1 MRPLKLFCVCAIAV
15 LLFTGCDDDSNSID
29 IPESVAKNKN
39 KNDATGNK
47 LLAMLQFPKVRGG
60 MSEVVSHSTSS
71 FGLNYSVEWDHT
83 LRSQR
88 WTCFYFCNSNNVTK
102 WARGNWYNTSWGGDP
117 FQWDPDVPSA
127 EQPAVKGEFSSSY
140 YPGGGHNSYYNRGHI
155 CASQDRMCSQEVNE
169 QTFYMTNMMP
179 QVYAFNGGVWA
190 KMEEQVRKWNKSSLR
205 DTLFVVK
212 GGTIDREE
220 QILDRT
226 RSGFIVPRYF
236 FMALL
241 SKKAN
246 EYKAMGF
253 WVEHLNADHSN
264 DPLGNYVVNIR
275 DLEAKTGIDFFCNL
289 PDDIEERV
297 ETQDAAV
304 VKTVWGLK

>member
-1 MRPLKLFCVCAIAV
+1 MRLLRAFIPICVA
-15 LLFTGCDDDSNSID
+15 LLTLASCGDDTNTIELPDSI
-29 IPESVAKNKN
+29 AKNWN
-39 KNDATGNK
+39 KNDASYDRY
-47 LLAMLQFPKVRGG
+47 LSQLQFPKVKGG
-60 MSEVVSHSTSS
+60 MSEVVSHSTSA
-71 FGLNYSVEWDHT
+71 FGLNYSLEWDHT
-83 LRSQR
+83 LRAQR
-88 WTCFYFCNSNNVTK
+88 WTCFYFCNSNTVTK
-102 WARGNWYNTSWGGDP
+102 WARGNWQNTSWGGDP
-117 FQWDPDVPSA
+117 FQWDPDVPTS
-127 EQPAVKGEFSSSY
+127 EQPAVRGEFSSSY
-140 YPGGGHNSYYNRGHI
+140 YPGGGRDSYYNRGHI

-179 QVYAFNGGVWA
+179 QVYAFNGGIWA
-190 KMEEQVRKWNKSSLR
+190 KMEEQVRKWNKASLR

-241 SKKAN
+241 SKKGSDH
-246 EYKAMGF
+246 KAMAF

-264 DPLGNYVVNIR
+264 DPLGDYVVNVR
-275 DLEAKTGIDFFCNL
+275 ELEQKTGIDFFCNL

-297 ETQDAAV
+297 ETQDVSV
-304 VKTVWGLK
+304 VKTIWGLK

>member
-1 MRPLKLFCVCAIAV
+1 MRLTRLLPLLIAT
-15 LLFTGCDDDSNSID
+15 LLLAACSDDENSYNLD
-29 IPESVAKNKN
+29 GQNTVNKN
-39 KNDATGNK
+39 CNNASQNA
-47 LLAMLQFPKVRGG
+47 LLSQLQFPKVKGG
-60 MSEVVSHSTSS
+60 TSS
-71 FGLNYSVEWDHT
+71 VISHATNAFGLNYSLEWDHE
-83 LRSQR
+83 LRAQR
-88 WTCFYFCNSNNVTK
+88 WTCYYFCASNTVTK
-102 WARGNWYNTSWGGDP
+102 WSRNQWYNTSWGGDP
-117 FQWDPDVPSA
+117 FQWDPDVPKS
-127 EQPAVKGEFSSSY
+127 EQPPVTGEFSGSY
-140 YPGGGHNSYYNRGHI
+140 YPGTNTRYDRGHI

-190 KMEEQVRKWNKSSLR
+190 KMEEQVRKWNKASLR

-241 SKKAN
+241 SKKGSD
-246 EYKAMGF
+246 YKAMAF

-264 DPLGNYVVNIR
+264 DPLGNYVVNVR
-275 DLEAKTGIDFFCNL
+275 ELEQKTGIDFFCNL

-297 ETQDAAV
+297 ETQDV
-304 VKTVWGLK
+304 SIVKTVWGLK

>member
-1 MRPLKLFCVCAIAV
+1 MRLLKALLPVCVAV
-15 LLFTGCDDDSNSID
+15 LALSSCGDDTNTIELPDSI
-29 IPESVAKNKN
+29 AKNRN
-39 KNDATGNK
+39 KNDATADR
-47 LLAMLQFPKVRGG
+47 LLAQLQFPKVRGG
-60 MSEVVSHSTSS
+60 MSEVVSHSTGA
-71 FGLNYSVEWDHT
+71 FGLNYSIEWDHT

-88 WTCFYFCNSNNVTK
+88 WTCFYFCNANTVTK
-102 WARGNWYNTSWGGDP
+102 WARSNWYDTAWGGDP

-127 EQPAVKGEFSSSY
+127 EQPAVRGEFSSSY
-140 YPGGGHNSYYNRGHI
+140 YPGGGRDSYYNRGHI

-179 QVYAFNGGVWA
+179 QVYSFNGGVWA
-190 KMEEQVRKWNKSSLR
+190 KMEEQVRKWNKASLR

-220 QILDRT
+220 HILDRT

-241 SKKAN
+241 AKKDGT
-246 EYKAMGF
+246 YKALAF
-253 WVEHLNADHSN
+253 WVEHLNEDHSN
-264 DPLGNYVVNIR
+264 DALGNYVVNVR
-275 DLEAKTGIDFFCNL
+275 ELEQNTGIDFFCNL
-289 PDDIEERV
+289 PDDIEEQV

-304 VKTVWGLK
+304 VKTIWGLK